1 MMNMELYKKT
11 ASELSELL
19 QKKEISSVE
28 LTKDILART
37 EAVEKKV
44 QGYITLTEEDALKSA
59 TIVDAKRVA
68 GENLGALAGIPVA
81 IKDNICTKGTLTTCA
96 SKMLFNFIPPYHATV
111 IEKLLAQDVVLT
123 GKTNMDEFAM
133 GSSCENSAMHPT
145 YNPHNLNCV
154 PGGSSGGSAAVVAAG
169 EVPLSLGSDTGG
181 SIRQP
186 AAFCGVV
193 GLKPTYGAVSRYGLV
208 AFASSLDQI
217 GPFGRTVEDTAM
229 LFDAAAFCGVVGLKP
244 TYGAVSRYGLVAF
257 ASSLDQ
263 IGPFGRTVEDTAM
276 LFDAIA
282 GHDPRHDSTSIKT
295 PFEGQTHA
303 NLNPDMRGIKIGL
316 PKEYFGAGISEE
328 VRKHV
333 LAAADTYRAMGA
345 EILEISLP
353 LSKYALPVY
362 YILSS
367 AEASSNLARFDG
379 VKYGY
384 RSPNF
389 DQHDLTSL
397 YVKSRSEGF
406 GHEVQR
412 RIMLGTYVLSSGFY
426 DAYYRKA
433 RAAQQKIKSEFASA
447 FEVCDLILTPV
458 APTTAYQINSKT
470 TNPLEMYAGDICTV
484 SVNIA
489 GLPGLVQ
496 PCGFDENNMPIGMQL
511 IGPRFGEQ
519 RLLNAGFAF
528 EKVSGLKNIVAAL

>member
-11 ASELSELL
+11 ASELSGLL

-44 QGYITLTEEDALKSA
+44 QGYITLTAEDALKSA
-59 TIVDAKRVA
+59 AIVDSKRAA

-96 SKMLFNFIPPYHATV
+96 SKMLFNFIPPYHAMV
-111 IEKLLAQDVVLT
+111 IEKLLAQNVILT

-145 YNPHNLNCV
+145 YNPHDLNCV

-229 LFDAAAFCGVVGLKP
+229 LFDAI
-244 TYGAVSRYGLVAF
+244 T
-257 ASSLDQ
+257 
-263 IGPFGRTVEDTAM
+263 
-276 LFDAIA
+276 
-282 GHDPRHDSTSIKT
+282 GHDPHHDSTSIKT
-295 PFEGQTHA
+295 SFEGQTHA
-303 NLNPDMRGIKIGL
+303 NLNSDMRGIKIGL
-316 PKEYFGAGISEE
+316 PKEYFGEGISAE

-333 LAAADTYRAMGA
+333 LAAADMYRAMGA

-389 DQHDLTSL
+389 DRHDLTSL

-406 GHEVQR
+406 GQEVQR

-433 RAAQQKIKSEFASA
+433 RAAQQMIKSEFASA
-447 FEVCDLILTPV
+447 FEQCDLILTPV
-458 APTTAYQINSKT
+458 APTAAYKINSKT
-470 TNPLEMYAGDICTV
+470 TNPTEMYAGDICTV

-496 PCGFDENNMPIGMQL
+496 PCGLDENKMPIGMQL
-511 IGPRFGEQ
+511 IGPHFGEQ

-528 EKVSGLKNIVAAL
+528 EKASGLKNMIAAL